1 MSTFNTFAKES
12 TTKLNRAGGE
22 AFALTPE
29 LELYTTVVTASL
41 SNKFY
46 ETASERI
53 DRIASLVGRC
63 DAHFVAQLAVYA
75 RQKMNL
81 RSVPL
86 LLVVELA
93 KVHSGDDLVSR
104 TVEKVIMRADEIMEL
119 LSCYQWRNKN
129 NISGTGG
136 NTPKKL
142 GKLSHQIQVGLQ
154 RAFNKFDEYQFA
166 KYDRDGLEVK
176 LRDALFLVHPKAKD
190 DAQQT
195 IFDKIAN
202 KFLETPYTWE
212 TELSA
217 LGQYRFK
224 TPEAKKQAF
233 KEKWEELIGSGKLG
247 YMALLRNLRNIL
259 CAEVNDN
266 SLKDVA
272 NRLSNPQEVA
282 RAKQFPFRFLSAYR
296 ELQDCKNGNVP
307 LIMQALEEAVV
318 ATAQNI
324 AGFDEHT
331 RVLLACDVSGSMYT
345 PISEKSTVKAYDVGL
360 VLAMLLKN
368 RCKHVVSG
376 IFGDSWKVINM
387 PSSGILS
394 NVMQMYS
401 REGEVGYTT
410 NGYKVIEYL
419 RRRKIAMD
427 KVMIFTDCQ
436 MWDSNDGNK
445 KIQHEWTKYKAMAPQ
460 AKLYLFDL
468 VGYGQSPLKMLDN
481 DVALIAGW
489 SDKVFDMLEA
499 LENGSSIVEEIR
511 KIEL

>member
-154 RAFNKFDEYQFA
+154 RAFNKFDEY
-166 KYDRDGLEVK
+166 
-176 LRDALFLVHPKAKD
+176 
-190 DAQQT
+190 
-195 IFDKIAN
+195 
-202 KFLETPYTWE
+202 
-212 TELSA
+212 
-217 LGQYRFK
+217 
-224 TPEAKKQAF
+224 
-233 KEKWEELIGSGKLG
+233 
-247 YMALLRNLRNIL
+247 
-259 CAEVNDN
+259 
-266 SLKDVA
+266 
-272 NRLSNPQEVA
+272 
-282 RAKQFPFRFLSAYR
+282 
-296 ELQDCKNGNVP
+296 
-307 LIMQALEEAVV
+307 
-318 ATAQNI
+318 
-324 AGFDEHT
+324 
-331 RVLLACDVSGSMYT
+331 
-345 PISEKSTVKAYDVGL
+345 
-360 VLAMLLKN
+360 
-368 RCKHVVSG
+368 
-376 IFGDSWKVINM
+376 
-387 PSSGILS
+387 
-394 NVMQMYS
+394 
-401 REGEVGYTT
+401 
-410 NGYKVIEYL
+410 
-419 RRRKIAMD
+419 
-427 KVMIFTDCQ
+427 
-436 MWDSNDGNK
+436 
-445 KIQHEWTKYKAMAPQ
+445 
-460 AKLYLFDL
+460 
-468 VGYGQSPLKMLDN
+468 
-481 DVALIAGW
+481 
-489 SDKVFDMLEA
+489 
-499 LENGSSIVEEIR
+499 
-511 KIEL
+511 

>member
-1 MSTFNTFAKES
+1 
-12 TTKLNRAGGE
+12 
-22 AFALTPE
+22 
-29 LELYTTVVTASL
+29 
-41 SNKFY
+41 
-46 ETASERI
+46 
-53 DRIASLVGRC
+53 
-63 DAHFVAQLAVYA
+63 
-75 RQKMNL
+75 
-81 RSVPL
+81 
-86 LLVVELA
+86 
-93 KVHSGDDLVSR
+93 
-104 TVEKVIMRADEIMEL
+104 
-119 LSCYQWRNKN
+119 
-129 NISGTGG
+129 
-136 NTPKKL
+136 
-142 GKLSHQIQVGLQ
+142 
-154 RAFNKFDEYQFA
+154 
-166 KYDRDGLEVK
+166 
-176 LRDALFLVHPKAKD
+176 
-190 DAQQT
+190 
-195 IFDKIAN
+195 
-202 KFLETPYTWE
+202 
-212 TELSA
+212 
-217 LGQYRFK
+217 
-224 TPEAKKQAF
+224 
-233 KEKWEELIGSGKLG
+233 
-247 YMALLRNLRNIL
+247 MALLRNLRNIL

-296 ELQDCKNGNVP
+296 ELQDCTNGNVW

-387 PSSGILS
+387 PASGILS

-401 REGEVGYTT
+401 REGEVGYST

-419 RRRKIAMD
+419 RRRKITMD

-436 MWDSNDGNK
+436 MWDSTDDNK
-445 KIQHEWTKYKAMAPQ
+445 TLQDEWTMYKAMAPQ